1 MQASPMER
9 KFPAGNPL
17 FPNAGSQEEASAFLV
32 YLFAPGTMISRDETR
47 VLTGNVEIALRIKC
61 QVKRMIDA
69 RIHLSVSLY
78 EDLSEVVLS
87 ILIEGAVE
95 L

>member
-1 MQASPMER
+1 MVLPNR
-9 KFPAGNPL
+9 LPL
-17 FPNAGSQEEASAFLV
+17 NECTESRLTEQWFAF
-32 YLFAPGTMISRDETR
+32 FAPGTVISRNETR
-47 VLTGNVEIALRIKC
+47 FLTRNVEVALRIKC

-69 RIHLSVSLY
+69 RIYLSVSLY